1 MLINGRRRVTTAVL
15 AVVTTVALSL
25 LTPSASPVSA
35 EEGDLPSAEPCGK
48 SIELPYVAVGDGIPF
63 GAKKVDDS
71 KDGDAGD
78 RFPEKLTKI
87 LQDAHFPFCLHNVAR
102 GSTTTD
108 DYQDEDIQELG
119 GFTQQSLA
127 HDLRPRLVT
136 LNLGREQDLIRE
148 HISTCMG
155 FIKNHQ
161 FIEANVCALGIL
173 TGGPWRKLNDDLS
186 DILNQLKVQMDGNPR
201 MVVAVIGYYNPY
213 PRATDV
219 ATQIPGFC
227 AELQDTIPTCLIR
240 WLMLP
245 PVLVTMDQI
254 TKKLNSTIEAVVKK
268 FSLASQGSF
277 YFVNPYEAFEDHCM
291 SMDVQI
297 KTTVYHPTN
306 TVHNH
311 DADEDFGCEDE
322 EWVKSDGDE
331 GNLPPWHYLP
341 PAVTG
346 VLINTTQTTKNM
358 GAYPNAEGNDCLA
371 KLVYNADNG
380 WEPLKQKLGI
390 PIAVEEDPC

>member
-1 MLINGRRRVTTAVL
+1 V
-15 AVVTTVALSL
+15 
-25 LTPSASPVSA
+25 
-35 EEGDLPSAEPCGK
+35 
-48 SIELPYVAVGDGIPF
+48 
-63 GAKKVDDS
+63 KKVDGGT
-71 KDGDAGD
+71 DGGKGD

-87 LQDAHFPFCLHNVAR
+87 LQDEAHFPFCLHNVSQ

-108 DYQDEDIQELG
+108 DYQDEQVDELG

-136 LNLGREQDLIRE
+136 VTLGREQDLIRE
-148 HISTCMG
+148 HISTCMT

-161 FIEANVCALGIL
+161 FIEANACALAVL
-173 TGGPWRKLNDDLS
+173 TSGPWKKLNDDLS
-186 DILNQLKVQMDGNPR
+186 DILNQLKVQLDGNPR
-201 MVVAVIGYYNPY
+201 TVVAVMGYYNPY

-219 ATQIPGFC
+219 ATEIPGFC
-227 AELQDTIPTCLIR
+227 AKLQDTIPTCLVR
-240 WLMLP
+240 WMLLP

-268 FSLASQGSF
+268 FSLASQGSY
-277 YFVNPYEAFEDHCM
+277 YFVNPYDAFEKHCM
-291 SMDVQI
+291 SMDVEI

-311 DADEDFGCEDE
+311 DTNEDFGCDE
-322 EWVKSDGDE
+322 EWIKSDGDD
-331 GNLPPWHYLP
+331 GLLPPWHYLP

-346 VLINTTQTTKNM
+346 VLINTTQKTKNM
-358 GAYPNAEGNDCLA
+358 GAYPNASGNDCLA

-390 PIAVEEDPC
+390 PMAVEEDPC